1 MNAPTY
7 IAQGLRLTCNI
18 SVAPIAHCQA
28 FWHGMT
34 AMTII
39 GGAATSFLFFLRVRA
54 VYEKS
59 MPVTIM
65 FGIFWLAIPVVCSL
79 FNITSQATV
88 SPFRFVDDILIHA

>member
-1 MNAPTY
+1 
-7 IAQGLRLTCNI
+7 
-18 SVAPIAHCQA
+18 
-28 FWHGMT
+28 MT